1 MYTDD
6 QRYLSCKFLFATKVY
21 QFDPIWVNQ
30 KRHSTLQGL
39 LCLATTW
46 NYYMLWRHLHLK
58 ISTGR
63 STLEDGGSGHL
74 WTLVNCQRILHGGF
88 VCLARTSRLH
98 VTSTEVAGE
107 RMLSKEGLPPCYFLN
122 ILSRWAWNKPL
133 QRTCWTR
140 WRKGSCILTKW
151 LYCKK
156 NLQILEDWLAYVRTI
171 IPCMQQIQSR
181 FEDFWGA

>member
-1 MYTDD
+1 M
-6 QRYLSCKFLFATKVY
+6 QQKFTNLIQFASTKRDTVPY
-21 QFDPIWVNQ
+21 RAFCVWQPHETI
-30 KRHSTLQGL
+30 T
-39 LCLATTW
+39 CC
-46 NYYMLWRHLHLK
+46 HLHLK

-140 WRKGSCILTKW
+140 WRKGSRILTKW
-151 LYCKK
+151 LYCEKTCR
-156 NLQILEDWLAYVRTI
+156 Y
-171 IPCMQQIQSR
+171 
-181 FEDFWGA
+181 